1 MQHALHPGDWPRRRD
16 QPQRSWESTYTHLCM
31 CSPVSSR
38 TISLESSAY
47 ERLRA
52 AKRPGES
59 FTETV
64 NRLLEDSRP
73 SFRVLAGA
81 LTRADG
87 DALRSAIGAMRSSEA
102 LPEQSKLRTM
112 SGGRRGRSA

>member
-1 MQHALHPGDWPRRRD
+1 
-16 QPQRSWESTYTHLCM
+16 M
-31 CSPVSSR
+31 CRPVSSR

-64 NRLLEDSRP
+64 NRLLEASRP

-81 LTRADG
+81 LTHADG
-87 DALRSAIGAMRSSEA
+87 DALRSAVGAMRASESA
-102 LPEQSKLRTM
+102 PETSKLRAMT
-112 SGGRRGRSA
+112 GGRRGRFAGH